1 MNRLRS
7 LSSRIFLTGDQS
19 RLRAG
24 WRLLIAVFL
33 TGMFFNLVDW
43 VRSALSLS
51 GPTSLIISR
60 CIDVFVVTS
69 ALYITRR
76 FVDKRS
82 FTSLGL
88 DLNKQA
94 GMDVLMGITI
104 AFVLML
110 GVYGIEYSLG
120 WLTLE
125 SFAWQTE
132 SQTVVISQTLGY
144 FVAYMLTAWHEE
156 LVYRGYI
163 LQTLASGLNLRW
175 AILISSVYFGIEHLS
190 NPNSSWMAAAGIF
203 FIALLFIYGFI
214 RTGQLWL
221 PIGLH
226 IGWNFFQ
233 SSVFGFTV
241 SGLDRPGLLDI
252 TVSGPELWTGGAFG
266 PEAGIIILPICVLG
280 AVLVHLY
287 TKRHRALEAKAD
299 VRPALL

>member
-1 MNRLRS
+1 MDQFRS
-7 LSSRIFLTGDQS
+7 LLSRIFLTEDQS

-51 GPTSLIISR
+51 GPTSLLISR

-82 FTSLGL
+82 FASLGL
-88 DLNKQA
+88 ELHKRA
-94 GMDVLMGITI
+94 VIDVLMGIAI

-110 GVYGIEYSLG
+110 AVYGIEYSLG

-125 SFAWQTE
+125 SFAWQTA
-132 SQTVVISQTLGY
+132 SQTIVVSQTLGY

-163 LQTLASGLNLRW
+163 LQTLASGLNLTW

-203 FIALLFIYGFI
+203 FIALFFIYGFV

-233 SSVFGFTV
+233 SSVFGFPV

-280 AVLVHLY
+280 TVLVHIY
-287 TKRHRALEAKAD
+287 TKHHRAGEAKAD
-299 VRPALL
+299 VQAALR

>member
-7 LSSRIFLTGDQS
+7 LSSRIFLTEDQS

-43 VRSALSLS
+43 VRSALSLT

-76 FVDKRS
+76 FVDRRS
-82 FTSLGL
+82 FASLGL
-88 DLNKQA
+88 DLNKRA
-94 GMDVLMGITI
+94 GMDILMGITI

-110 GVYGIEYSLG
+110 AVYGIEHSLG
-120 WLTLE
+120 WLTFE
-125 SFAWQTE
+125 SFAWQTA
-132 SQTVVISQTLGY
+132 SPTVVISQTLGY
-144 FVAYMLTAWHEE
+144 FVAYLLTAWHEE

-163 LQTLASGLNLRW
+163 LQTLASGLNLKW

-190 NPNSSWMAAAGIF
+190 NPNSSWMAATGIF
-203 FIALLFIYGFI
+203 FIALFFIYGFV

-233 SSVFGFTV
+233 SSVFGFPV

-287 TKRHRALEAKAD
+287 TKRHRAVEAKPD